1 MTHAAPAV
9 LLKADV
15 IPSHLIAQLDAGE
28 VPLSGLPAA
37 LGLPRTMKN
46 GVYSR
51 LAKMV
56 KAGLAPSTLLRF
68 SSVSSLHDRLGDVVT
83 PDLEKS
89 DTAAAAQV
97 DSLRRK
103 LGDMTARARA
113 AEGRIEE
120 ESALASVIAGLTAS
134 KATPPDWLR
143 ADFIPH
149 TEPLQ
154 ESVPIVILTDWH
166 LGEVVKPG
174 EAGGY
179 TYNAAIAHD
188 RVRRSVEKAIHL
200 TKDSLKGLRFPG
212 VVCALGGDL
221 VSGALHP
228 ELAESDEYSV
238 LKSILVARD
247 LVVGAINALK
257 SEFGLVFVPCA
268 VGNHGRAFD
277 RKPRAKGYAHRNI
290 DWLIYELVA
299 THFSDD
305 PCVTV
310 VNPDAGETL
319 FKIYGRTFLLSHGD
333 QLGTRGGDGIIG
345 AIGPIIRGSLK
356 TLKSLGSLGHDIDHL
371 IVGHWHQQIHL
382 PQVTVCGSLKG
393 PDEYTMRMLRAPA
406 EDPSQTLMVVH
417 PEHGITFRQALF
429 LRDEHCPNR
438 SQASTDKR
446 WLAVFGDAA

>member
-1 MTHAAPAV
+1 MQTV
-9 LLKADV
+9 LLKSDLVPAD
-15 IPSHLIAQLDAGE
+15 LLNRLDRDDLT
-28 VPLSGLPAA
+28 LSGLIAE
-37 LGLPRTMKN
+37 LGLPQSQKN
-46 GVYSR
+46 GVYGR
-51 LAKMV
+51 IARQIKV
-56 KAGLAPSTLLRF
+56 GLAPESLLRF
-68 SSVSSLHDRLGDVVT
+68 GSLREPFDRLGEVLT
-83 PDLEKS
+83 PDLDAPETK
-89 DTAAAAQV
+89 TAAQV
-97 DSLRRK
+97 DSMRRK
-103 LGDMTARARA
+103 LAEMTSRARA
-113 AEGRIEE
+113 AEQRADEE
-120 ESALASVIAGLTAS
+120 NALASVIAGLTAS
-134 KATPPDWLR
+134 EPTPPDWLR
-143 ADFIPH
+143 ADFVPFIE
-149 TEPLQ
+149 TLQ
-154 ESVPIVILTDWH
+154 ESVPIVVLTDWH

-179 TYNAAIAHD
+179 TYNAAVAHD

-200 TKDSLKGLRFPG
+200 TKDSLKGLKFPG

-238 LKSILVARD
+238 LQSILVARN
-247 LVVGAINALK
+247 LVVGAIDALK

-299 THFSDD
+299 THYRDD
-305 PCVTV
+305 PRVTV

-345 AIGPIIRGSLK
+345 AIGPVMRGSLK

-371 IVGHWHQQIHL
+371 IIGHWHQQLHL

-406 EDPSQTLMVVH
+406 EDPSQTLIVVH
-417 PEHGITFRQALF
+417 PEHGITFRQAIF
-429 LRDEHCPNR
+429 LRDEHCPDR
-438 SQASTDKR
+438 SRTFNDSVWVSVFCEADAS
-446 WLAVFGDAA
+446 